1 MANIIEFSANEDG
14 HGMSDETVNKEED
27 EQALLVAEVYG
38 KDHVDEEIIAFE
50 SDMPEIKKSVE
61 EEVVM
66 LTLHEKAVEEA
77 ILKEDVMEKYVEVS
91 CHSASSCY
99 KCKLL
104 NQPNFIQE
112 NNRYESM
119 WNNCKAVEQQDGTFK
134 IFVNYQF

>member
-1 MANIIEFSANEDG
+1 MMVDNLQNHTVDEESIKRLEHTNEDDHKVSG
-14 HGMSDETVNKEED
+14 KTVNKEEE
-27 EQALLVAEVYG
+27 EQALLVAEIYG

-77 ILKEDVMEKYVEVS
+77 ILKEDVMEKYVAAS

-104 NQPNFIQE
+104 NQPNFIQVK
-112 NNRYESM
+112 NRYESM
-119 WNNCKAVEQQDGTFK
+119 
-134 IFVNYQF
+134 